1 MSKHQYAMVMDLN
14 KCLGCQTCT
23 MACKKQW
30 TDGDGMEYMYWN
42 NVETRPGK
50 GYPRNWDGIGGGFDR
65 TGHLAPSPLPSAEDY
80 GHAWE
85 YNYEDRLFN
94 GSQKP
99 VMPSGKKQNWGPN
112 WDEDQGQLNG
122 GDSFYFY
129 LPRICNHCTHPA
141 CVEAC
146 TTKAIYKREED
157 GIVLIDPERCRGYRH
172 CIQACPYK
180 KIYYNEVL
188 GKSQKCIFCYPRLEQ
203 GKVNAC
209 AAQCPGR
216 LRFVGLLDDPESP
229 VHKLVLKY
237 KVALGLLPER
247 GTGPN
252 VYYVPPFNPPRATN
266 YGKSLLQDPRIPLGY
281 LRYLFGPQVDDV
293 LRHLEAELKTAQSG
307 GTSELLQLLIGR
319 DAETRYRIVDPET
332 MEVIGPMPT
341 QQLVQV
347 GLINRKQESQ
357 R

>member
-30 TDGDGMEYMYWN
+30 TDHDGMEYMYWN

-50 GYPRNWDGIGGGFDR
+50 GYPKNWDTIGGGFDK
-65 TGHLAPSPLPSAEDY
+65 TGHLQPSPLPPAQDY
-80 GHAWE
+80 GKAWE
-85 YNYEDRLFN
+85 YNYEDRLFK
-94 GSQKP
+94 GSKKP
-99 VMPSGKKQNWGPN
+99 VVPNDPNLSWGPN
-112 WDEDQGQLNG
+112 WDEDSGQLNG
-122 GDSFYFY
+122 NDNFYFY

-157 GIVLIDPERCRGYRH
+157 GIVLIDQDRCKGYRH

-188 GKSQKCIFCYPRLEQ
+188 GKSQKCIFCYPRLEK
-203 GKVNAC
+203 GIVNAC

-216 LRFVGLLDDPESP
+216 IRFVGLLDDPESP
-229 VHKLVLKY
+229 VYKLVHQY
-237 KVALGLLPER
+237 KIALGLLPDR

-252 VYYVPPFNPPRATN
+252 VFYVPPFNPPRKAN
-266 YGKSLLQDPRIPLGY
+266 YGKGLLQDPRIPLGY
-281 LRYLFGPQVDDV
+281 LRYLFGPAVDDV
-293 LRHLEAELKTAQSG
+293 LLRLEAEMKKAQEG
-307 GTSELLQLLIGR
+307 GKSEMLQLLIGR
-319 DAETRYRIVDPET
+319 DSAVRYRLVNAAT
-332 MEVIGPMPT
+332 MEPYQPT
-341 QQLVQV
+341 LTYQMVQL
-347 GLINRKQESQ
+347 GIKKRH
-357 R
+357 